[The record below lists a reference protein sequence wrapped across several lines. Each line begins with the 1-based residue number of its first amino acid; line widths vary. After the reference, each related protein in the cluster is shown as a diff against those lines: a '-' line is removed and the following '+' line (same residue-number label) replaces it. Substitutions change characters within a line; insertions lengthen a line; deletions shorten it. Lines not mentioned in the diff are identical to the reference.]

1 MARSQVIFGAAS
13 IEHQK
18 AGDGDQGLYPQEHRE
33 QIAARR
39 GAFGE
44 PRAFW
49 RGRRSQV
56 LSQTTMIAV
65 PPARAFAQGAPLS
78 GSGIKLSG
86 GPPPRWSW
94 QAAGS
99 SGGAPS
105 SPTPP
110 RRPLLHRPA
119 AAPALAAFFGCCFR
133 AAVRVFGGL
142 SQTAG
147 YPRLL
152 LLRARALVPGAICGA
167 RAVARAG
174 PTRVLNVHSSCVRP
188 RAANRVSEAL

>member
-18 AGDGDQGLYPQEHRE
+18 AGDGDQGLYPQELRE

-78 GSGIKLSG
+78 GSGAKHSG

-94 QAAGS
+94 QTAGPWGGRHRRRHRRAGRSCTGPPWRLRWRPSLAAVFG
-99 SGGAPS
+99 
-105 SPTPP
+105 PP
-110 RRPLLHRPA
+110 CACLAVSRRPPGTLAFSCSGRVHSYRVRSVGRGLSR
-119 AAPALAAFFGCCFR
+119 APA
-133 AAVRVFGGL
+133 
-142 SQTAG
+142 
-147 YPRLL
+147 
-152 LLRARALVPGAICGA
+152 
-167 RAVARAG
+167 
-174 PTRVLNVHSSCVRP
+174 RP
-188 RAANRVSEAL
+188 VC